1 MIVVV
6 PEEDCPVLLVD
17 SGVLVDLTVVPGELV
32 DPDAVTPSVVVD
44 PNKVVV
50 SPGEELLMVDIV
62 PSVPSVEMVPVDV
75 EEESPVEADAV
86 EDTEEEACVD
96 ETVVV
101 TVVVTTSGA
110 IWQA

>member
-17 SGVLVDLTVVPGELV
+17 PVVLVDLPVVPGELV

-50 SPGEELLMVDIV
+50 SPGEELLMVDVV
-62 PSVPSVEMVPVDV
+62 PSVPSVEMVSDDV
-75 EEESPVEADAV
+75 EEEVPVEADAV
-86 EDTEEEACVD
+86 EDTEEETCVD

>member
-1 MIVVV
+1 MTVAV

-17 SGVLVDLTVVPGELV
+17 PGVLVDLPVVPGELV
-32 DPDAVTPSVVVD
+32 DPEAVTPSVVVD

-50 SPGEELLMVDIV
+50 SPGEELLMVDV
-62 PSVPSVEMVPVDV
+62 VPSVEMVSDDV
-75 EEESPVEADAV
+75 EEEVPVEADAV

-101 TVVVTTSGA
+101 TTSGA

>member
-17 SGVLVDLTVVPGELV
+17 PVVLVDLPVVPGELV
-32 DPDAVTPSVVVD
+32 DPEAETPSVVVD

-50 SPGEELLMVDIV
+50 SPGEELLMVDV
-62 PSVPSVEMVPVDV
+62 VPSVEMVPVDV

-86 EDTEEEACVD
+86 EDRA
-96 ETVVV
+96 
-101 TVVVTTSGA
+101 GY
-110 IWQA
+110 